1 MSQDAEYMLRS
12 LQSEMYRMED
22 QVSLMRHQLRNM
34 EERLADERKIADN
47 LAALLYALE
56 QENNFQVQRNVALIE
71 YERARR

>member
-1 MSQDAEYMLRS
+1 
-12 LQSEMYRMED
+12 
-22 QVSLMRHQLRNM
+22 M